1 VDDFRESWARAAKEL
16 RRAVQNLHLAIPL
29 HGGEI
34 RRLED
39 VRKTVIGLSK
49 PIAEITQIITRN
61 IAISREHQR
70 ELESLDGSERDLEM
84 RRTVKILEYHSGEFD
99 QPCTVCM
106 QCAKYVQIEGINC
119 ADYAMACH
127 EGCYLD
133 NAVPV
138 ALGDPNLP
146 SCSSTSGSVCTPTT
160 RRAPERSSSTIPEPR
175 RGSETLGIERA
186 RLSRLSQSTEMG
198 EQYEA
203 EQRRIIEIGARFAL
217 FVEKNAILGFNASLG
232 AYLKAQI
239 ESLQNKIPPGPPEP
253 HEHILQSLE
262 NFRRSLD
269 SYNEERRIFQEAISN
284 GDSAVP
290 TAGEVEAM
298 IHELEGLPLTGR
310 GFQEALRDICHHAN
324 CAGGPR
330 DV

>member
-70 ELESLDGSERDLEM
+70 ELESLDGSERGLEM
-84 RRTVKILEYHSGEFD
+84 RRTVKILEYDSEEFD
-99 QPCTVCM
+99 RPRTVCM
-106 QCAKYVQIEGINC
+106 QCAKYAQIEDINC
-119 ADYAMACH
+119 AEYAAACH
-127 EGCYLD
+127 EGGYLD
-133 NAVPV
+133 NVVPM
-138 ALGDPNLP
+138 ALGDPNLT

-239 ESLQNKIPPGPPEP
+239 ESLQNRIPSDLSEP

-269 SYNEERRIFQEAISN
+269 SCNEERRTFQEAVSN
-284 GDSAVP
+284 GDAAVP

-298 IHELEGLPLTGR
+298 IHELEGLPLVGR
-310 GFQEALRDICHHAN
+310 GFQQALRDICHHAN

>member
-1 VDDFRESWARAAKEL
+1 
-16 RRAVQNLHLAIPL
+16 
-29 HGGEI
+29 
-34 RRLED
+34 
-39 VRKTVIGLSK
+39 
-49 PIAEITQIITRN
+49 
-61 IAISREHQR
+61 
-70 ELESLDGSERDLEM
+70 M
-84 RRTVKILEYHSGEFD
+84 
-99 QPCTVCM
+99 
-106 QCAKYVQIEGINC
+106 
-119 ADYAMACH
+119 
-127 EGCYLD
+127 
-133 NAVPV
+133 
-138 ALGDPNLP
+138 
-146 SCSSTSGSVCTPTT
+146 SSTT
-160 RRAPERSSSTIPEPR
+160 PEPR

-232 AYLKAQI
+232 TYLRTQI
-239 ESLQNKIPPGPPEP
+239 ESLQNRISPDPSEP

-262 NFRRSLD
+262 NFRRSLN
-269 SYNEERRIFQEAISN
+269 SYNEERRTFQEAVSN
-284 GDSAVP
+284 GDAAVP

-310 GFQEALRDICHHAN
+310 GFQQALRDICHHAT